1 MSDGRLRPR
10 RHPRVWKP
18 VWVPTKGV
26 LKALSYGPLRMR
38 VVGREHIPPDGPT
51 LIVSNHVAFID
62 PLLVA
67 VAALPRP
74 VWTMGKEELFSSRV
88 LEAWLSRIGGFP
100 VKRQSPDVWAVRMGR
115 DLLARGESL
124 LIFPEG
130 GVTRT
135 GRMSP
140 GFSGAGY
147 FATRPDVTVVPAA
160 IWDSQMLKG
169 PVRIRFGEP
178 IPMDDIRESPR
189 AGRNRRAVER
199 IMWHLS
205 GMVPLV
211 GGPYQDA
218 PRGEPGI
225 PLVGKA
231 AKQAIRQEAA
241 RAARAAREGAGG
253 PAGAGSGGP
262 PDSGAGG

>member
-1 MSDGRLRPR
+1 MNAGIRDRPR
-10 RHPRVWKP
+10 RRPVIERA
-18 VWVPTKGV
+18 VWVPTRGV
-26 LKALSYGPLRMR
+26 LRVLAYGALRMK
-38 VVGREHIPPDGPT
+38 VAGQEHLPPEGPT

-74 VWTMGKEELFSSRV
+74 VWTMGKEELFGPRLV
-88 LEAWLSRIGGFP
+88 DAWLSRIGGFP
-100 VKRQSPDVWAVRMGR
+100 VRRHSPDVWSVRMGR

-140 GFSGAGY
+140 AFAGAGY

-160 IWDSQMLKG
+160 IWDSQMLRG
-169 PVRIRFGEP
+169 PVRVRFGEP
-178 IPMDDIRESPR
+178 IAMDDIRDSPR

-199 IMWHLS
+199 IMWHLT

-211 GGPYQDA
+211 GGPVQD
-218 PRGEPGI
+218 PPSGPPVI
-225 PLVGKA
+225 PLVGRA
-231 AKQAIRQEAA
+231 AKEALRREAA
-241 RAARAAREGAGG
+241 RAGAAG
-253 PAGAGSGGP
+253 PR
-262 PDSGAGG
+262 

>member
-1 MSDGRLRPR
+1 
-10 RHPRVWKP
+10 
-18 VWVPTKGV
+18 
-26 LKALSYGPLRMR
+26 
-38 VVGREHIPPDGPT
+38 
-51 LIVSNHVAFID
+51 
-62 PLLVA
+62 
-67 VAALPRP
+67 
-74 VWTMGKEELFSSRV
+74 MGKEELFGPR
-88 LEAWLSRIGGFP
+88 LMDGWLSRIGGFP

-147 FATRPDVTVVPAA
+147 FATRPDATVIPAA

-178 IPMDDIRESPR
+178 IPMDDICESPW

-199 IMWHLS
+199 IMWHIS
-205 GMVPLV
+205 GLVPLV
-211 GGPYQDA
+211 GGPYQDPPRGA
-218 PRGEPGI
+218 PRI

-231 AKQAIRQEAA
+231 ATEALRLEEAAEAAA
-241 RAARAAREGAGG
+241 RADAMGRGER
-253 PAGAGSGGP
+253 P
-262 PDSGAGG
+262 